1 MTEKVASPHDRR
13 LDPISKR
20 RLLSQDTGLV
30 LVLLALAI
38 GFSIYSPYFLTAA
51 NLSNVLLSVSVIGC
65 MAAVSTLLIISR
77 GLDLS
82 LGSMVALCG
91 MLTALTVEQWHWPWP
106 LGIAVGLFV
115 GALCGAL
122 NGVLIAGLRINS
134 IIVTV
139 GSLAVFRG
147 LAYLIKDGQSLL
159 VESSA
164 ILSLGS
170 LRFFGLTVS
179 VWIFAVVFAV
189 VWFFSAHFKTGRS
202 IYAMGASPKAAW
214 ISGLRVLQ
222 LRFGLFVA
230 SGVSAGLAGVLLIG
244 QSGTAIPGSGM
255 GYELMVIT
263 AVLLGGTS
271 LHGGE
276 GSVLRTLLGVLIIGV
291 LNNGMVL
298 TSVPSFYQ
306 IIANGALLLAAVV
319 IDQIRNGAHKGPIES

>member
-1 MTEKVASPHDRR
+1 MTEEAGSSNTPQGAPPTK
-13 LDPISKR
+13 K

-30 LVLLALAI
+30 LVLAALAI

-106 LGIAVGLFV
+106 LGVAVGLV
-115 GALCGAL
+115 TGALCGAL
-122 NGVLIAGLRINS
+122 NGVLIAGLRINP

-164 ILSLGS
+164 LLALGS
-170 LRFFGLTVS
+170 ARFLGLTVS

-189 VWFFSAHFKTGRS
+189 VWLFSAHFKTGRS
-202 IYAMGASPKAAW
+202 IYALGASPKAAW
-214 ISGLRVLQ
+214 ISGLPVLQ

-276 GSVLRTLLGVLIIGV
+276 GSVVRTLLGVLIIGV

-319 IDQIRNGAHKGPIES
+319 IDQVRNGAHRGPIES

>member
-1 MTEKVASPHDRR
+1 
-13 LDPISKR
+13 
-20 RLLSQDTGLV
+20 
-30 LVLLALAI
+30 
-38 GFSIYSPYFLTAA
+38 
-51 NLSNVLLSVSVIGC
+51 
-65 MAAVSTLLIISR
+65 
-77 GLDLS
+77 
-82 LGSMVALCG
+82 
-91 MLTALTVEQWHWPWP
+91 
-106 LGIAVGLFV
+106 
-115 GALCGAL
+115 
-122 NGVLIAGLRINS
+122 
-134 IIVTV
+134 
-139 GSLAVFRG
+139 
-147 LAYLIKDGQSLL
+147 
-159 VESSA
+159 
-164 ILSLGS
+164 
-170 LRFFGLTVS
+170 
-179 VWIFAVVFAV
+179 
-189 VWFFSAHFKTGRS
+189 
-202 IYAMGASPKAAW
+202 MGASPKAAW

>member
-1 MTEKVASPHDRR
+1 MTEEASSPHTSRGA
-13 LDPISKR
+13 PPTKQ

-30 LVLLALAI
+30 LVLAALAV
-38 GFSIYSPYFLTAA
+38 GFSIYSPYFLTTA

-106 LGIAVGLFV
+106 LGVAVGLV
-115 GALCGAL
+115 TGALCGAL
-122 NGVLIAGLRINS
+122 NGVLIAGLRINP

-164 ILSLGS
+164 LLALGS
-170 LRFFGLTVS
+170 ARFLGLTVS

-189 VWFFSAHFKTGRS
+189 VWLFSAHFKTGRS
-202 IYAMGASPKAAW
+202 IYALGASPKAAW
-214 ISGLRVLQ
+214 ISGLPVLQ

-230 SGVSAGLAGVLLIG
+230 SGVSAGLAGILLIG

-276 GSVLRTLLGVLIIGV
+276 GSVVRTLLGVLIIGV

-319 IDQIRNGAHKGPIES
+319 IDQLRNGAHRGPIES

>member
-1 MTEKVASPHDRR
+1 MTEEAASPHDRR
-13 LDPISKR
+13 LEPISKR

-30 LVLLALAI
+30 LVLLALAV
-38 GFSIYSPYFLTAA
+38 GFSIYSPYFLTTA

-106 LGIAVGLFV
+106 LGIAVGLLV

-179 VWIFAVVFAV
+179 VWIFAIVFAV

-276 GSVLRTLLGVLIIGV
+276 GSVVRTLLGVLIIGV

>member
-1 MTEKVASPHDRR
+1 MTEEAASQHSPRSVP
-13 LDPISKR
+13 LVKR

-30 LVLLALAI
+30 LVLLVLAV

-91 MLTALTVEQWHWPWP
+91 MLTALTVEEWHWPWP
-106 LGIAVGLFV
+106 LGVGVGLLV

-170 LRFFGLTVS
+170 SRFLGLTIS

-202 IYAMGASPKAAW
+202 IYALGASPKAAW
-214 ISGLRVLQ
+214 ISGLPVLQ

-276 GSVLRTLLGVLIIGV
+276 GSVVRTLLGVLIIGV

-319 IDQIRNGAHKGPIES
+319 IDQIRNGAHRGPIES

>member
-1 MTEKVASPHDRR
+1 MTEEAASLQNPR
-13 LDPISKR
+13 LAPISNR

-30 LVLLALAI
+30 LVLLALAV
-38 GFSIYSPYFLTAA
+38 GFSIYSPYFLTTA

-91 MLTALTVEQWHWPWP
+91 MLTALTVEQWNWPWP
-106 LGIAVGLFV
+106 LGIAVGLVV

-164 ILSLGS
+164 ILSFGS
-170 LRFFGLTVS
+170 LRFFGLTIS

-276 GSVLRTLLGVLIIGV
+276 GSVVRTLLGVLIIGV

-306 IIANGALLLAAVV
+306 IIANGTLLLAAVV

>member
-1 MTEKVASPHDRR
+1 MTQEATSPSPAPAGIAVKQRFM
-13 LDPISKR
+13 
-20 RLLSQDTGLV
+20 SQDTGLV
-30 LVLLALAI
+30 AVLLLLAA

-65 MAAVSTLLIISR
+65 MAAVSTLLIIAR

-91 MLTALTVEQWHWPWP
+91 MLTALVVEQWRWHPAA
-106 LGIAVGLFV
+106 GIVVGLTA

-122 NGVLIAGLRINS
+122 NGVLIAGLRINP

-159 VESSA
+159 VESPA
-164 ILSLGS
+164 LLMLGS
-170 LRFFGLTVS
+170 ARFLGLTVS

-189 VWFFSAHFKTGRS
+189 VWAFAAHFKTGRS

-214 ISGLRVLQ
+214 ISGLPVLK

-230 SGVSAGLAGVLLIG
+230 SGVSAGVAGILLIG

-276 GSVLRTLLGVLIIGV
+276 GSVIRTLLGVLIIGV

-319 IDQIRNGAHKGPIES
+319 IDQVRNGAHRGPIES